1 MCRYRAD
8 GFPQRLTAG
17 AAILALVALLTACRR
32 PHAALDDDA
41 RAYVR
46 LAVALGE
53 RDPDSIDF
61 YAGPEAA
68 VADLRRDPPS
78 LATIRREAQAVS
90 ARIAREGLD
99 DSDAAR
105 ARVLDRDLTALI
117 ARVDV
122 LTGARWPYDQESRAF
137 FGVAPGPTN
146 EPELSHLRARVS
158 DIVGG
163 SGRLEDRFATF
174 SERFVVPP
182 DRLEAVMAAALEE
195 CRRLTVARVDLPPGE
210 HVALEFVRDKPWS
223 AFSRYLGD
231 ARSAIQ
237 INTDFRFTV
246 DQVLQTACHEGYP
259 GHHTRNVLMARLREG
274 SRAPERSVQLTFT
287 PEALASEAAAMLA
300 VDAAFSIDERVA
312 FVAGR
317 LMPMAGLD
325 PTGAA
330 SHVAVER
337 LVGNLQI
344 VQAAVARRYLDGDLD
359 FPRAVAALQA
369 EALVPR
375 AEPLVKYINEYRSYV
390 TTYTTGRAMLA
401 ARLAVCAGGAP
412 TDEIRWRC
420 FKNETSLR

>member
-1 MCRYRAD
+1 MVC
-8 GFPQRLTAG
+8 
-17 AAILALVALLTACRR
+17 AAILLCGALIACDRR
-32 PHAALDDDA
+32 YEALDEDA

-78 LATIRREAQAVS
+78 LATIRRGAQALS
-90 ARIAREGLD
+90 ARIARAGLGD
-99 DSDAAR
+99 ADAAR

-122 LTGARWPYDQESRAF
+122 LAGARWPFDQESRAF
-137 FGVAPGPTN
+137 FGVTPGPAD
-146 EPELSHLRARVS
+146 EPELSQLRVRVAE
-158 DIVGG
+158 IVGG
-163 SGRLEDRFATF
+163 SGRLEDRFAAF
-174 SERFVVPP
+174 SERFIVPS
-182 DRLEAVMAAALEE
+182 DRLETVMAAAMEE
-195 CRRLTVARVDLPPGE
+195 CRRLTVAHVDLQPGE
-210 HVALEFVRDKPWS
+210 HVSLEFVRDKPWS

-231 ARSAIQ
+231 ARSVIQ

-259 GHHTRNVLMARLREG
+259 GHHTRNALMAPRRDG
-274 SRAPERSVQLTFT
+274 QRAERSVQLTFA

-300 VDAAFSIDERVA
+300 VDAAFSTDARVA

-317 LMPMAGLD
+317 LMPLAGLD
-325 PTGAA
+325 PVGAA

-337 LVGNLQI
+337 LVGSLQV
-344 VQAAVARRYLDGDLD
+344 VQAAVARRYLDGELD
-359 FPRAVAALQA
+359 FPRAVTALQA

-401 ARLAVCAGGAP
+401 ARLAACAGGAS

-420 FKNETSLR
+420 FKNETTPR